1 MKTNRKLF
9 TILATAVLFVIG
21 CSEEIDESNRYVFK
35 EETLI
40 SYMEKHS
47 DTYSEYLD
55 VLKNVPVSAISSSTI
70 YQLLTARGNY
80 TVFAPTNEAMYKY
93 LQDLCDEGLITEPS
107 WDGFEND
114 KVRDSI
120 RKVIAYSSIIDG
132 GDYHSYETHTFP
144 TQNNGELQLGNL
156 RDRKLTVRYSE
167 KDPDSIYINFD
178 CPMSI
183 KNRDIPAIN
192 GVPHQMEK
200 VVAPKDITMADMM
213 ANILDKKIEG
223 FIVASRLAMACG
235 LKDTFSVIEDNKYRE
250 MYMKGL
256 IPDFD
261 ARAFGWVFHGA
272 SGHPTAYAPEHRYY
286 GFTVFAEPDEF
297 WRKELGKEPA
307 DITCNDVQ
315 QWILQNKLYSKN
327 DVFTT
332 DENWKSPDNLL
343 NQWFTYHV
351 LPMRIAA
358 NRLVFHVNELGYN
371 MSVGQLTIPVYEF
384 YATMGKRRLLKI
396 FESKESN
403 GVYLNRFPNLDNGR
417 HGTYHELSCD
427 ADKVG
432 NKIDNYTDNV
442 LNYQAVN
449 GMIYAI
455 DKPLS
460 FTDNVRENMA
470 KSRIRFDAMS
480 LFPEAMTNDI
490 RKKISLDPRNQFV
503 HFPPNT
509 TYRYLDNMDMNDE
522 THFVYLNSYTYDWC
536 NNQADE
542 LKAEGHYE
550 ITIKLPPVPR
560 KGTYELRYRV
570 LPNGDRGIVQ
580 FYFGTDKERLAPT
593 GIPVDLTKAG
603 TDKHYGYEPDTEDD
617 FHNIEVDK
625 HMRNNNRMSGEM
637 SIQNSNGPCRTGS
650 PNNLRHILV
659 RQTVDPDKTYY
670 LRLKSVLDS
679 NKKEMYMDYLEWC
692 AKEIY
697 DNPIEPEDIW

>member
-1 MKTNRKLF
+1 MKINHKLF
-9 TILATAVLFVIG
+9 GILTTAVLLVVG
-21 CSEEIDESNRYVFK
+21 CSEKIDESARYVFK

-40 SYMEKHS
+40 SYMEKHTE
-47 DTYSEYLD
+47 TYSEYLD
-55 VLKNVPVSAISSSTI
+55 VLKNTPISEISMSTV
-70 YQLLTARGNY
+70 YQMLTARGNY
-80 TVFAPTNEAMYKY
+80 TVFAPTNEAMQQYMQK
-93 LQDLCDEGLITEPS
+93 LCDEGLITEPT
-107 WDGFEND
+107 WDGFSNPI
-114 KVRDSI
+114 VRDSI

-132 GDYHSYETHTFP
+132 GDYQCYETYTFP

-156 RDRKLTVRYSE
+156 KDRKLTVRYVE
-167 KDPDSIYINFD
+167 EYPDSLYINYD
-178 CPMSI
+178 CPI
-183 KNRDIPAIN
+183 NIQNRDIPAIN
-192 GVPHQMEK
+192 GVLHQMEK
-200 VVAPKDITMADMM
+200 VIAPKDVTMADLM
-213 ANILDKKIEG
+213 ANIIENKKEG
-223 FIVASRLAMACG
+223 FIVASRLALACG
-235 LKDTFSVIEDNKYRE
+235 LRDTFNVVEDNTYRD
-250 MYMKGL
+250 MYLRGL

-261 ARAFGWVFHGA
+261 AKAFGWIFHGA
-272 SGHPTAYAPEHRYY
+272 SQHPTAYTPPHRYY
-286 GFTVFAEPDEF
+286 GFTVFAETDDF
-297 WRKELGKEPA
+297 WRKEIGKEPI
-307 DITCNDVQ
+307 DITCKDVQ
-315 QWILQNKLYSKN
+315 QWVYNNQQYSQD

-332 DENWKSPDNLL
+332 DENWTSPNNLL

-358 NRLVFHVNELGYN
+358 NRLVFHVNEYGYIKQTKVLG
-371 MSVGQLTIPVYEF
+371 IPVYEF

-396 FESKESN
+396 FESKESL

-417 HGTYHELSCD
+417 RGNYHELSCD
-427 ADKVG
+427 DDKVG
-432 NKIDNYTDNV
+432 CHIDNYSENV
-442 LNYQAVN
+442 LEYQALN

-460 FTDNVRENMA
+460 YTDEVRENLA
-470 KSRIRFDAMS
+470 KYRIRFDAMS
-480 LFPEAMTNDI
+480 LFPEAMSNDL
-490 RKKISLDPRNQFV
+490 RKKASEDPRDQFI

-509 TYRYLDNMDMNDE
+509 TYRYLKDMDMNNE
-522 THFVYLNSYTYDWC
+522 THFVYLNSYGYDWC

-570 LPNGDRGIVQ
+570 LPNNDRGIVQ

-603 TDKHYGYEPDTEDD
+603 TDPSFGYEADTDD
-617 FHNIEVDK
+617 EYHNIEVDK
-625 HMRNNNRMSGEM
+625 HMRNNNRMRGEM
-637 SIQNSNGPCRTGS
+637 SITNSNGPCRTGS

-659 RQTVDPDKTYY
+659 RQTLDPNETYY

-697 DNPIEPEDIW
+697 DNPVEPEDIW

>member
-192 GVPHQMEK
+192 GVLHQMEK

>member
-107 WDGFEND
+107 WDGFDND
-114 KVRDSI
+114 KARDSI

-192 GVPHQMEK
+192 GVLHQMEK

-625 HMRNNNRMSGEM
+625 HMRNNNRMRGEM